1 MIGGEEA
8 EDECFNSE
16 SVKRE
21 ELRVD
26 SGKASSLK
34 ADYNSCRL
42 FKNSELFLE
51 AAWI

>member
-1 MIGGEEA
+1 MIREEEA
-8 EDECFNSE
+8 EDECLNSE

-21 ELRVD
+21 ELSVD

-42 FKNSELFLE
+42 FRTNELFLE
-51 AAWI
+51 AVKI